1 MTDVYLLD
9 ESKKAP
15 WGRVGVGSH
24 VVFDIN
30 NDVNCKVGKVIA
42 IASDLENPDDAYLK
56 QFEIETSTGI
66 EVRNLLYDIPYG
78 KAKVVDPIVSDISIN
93 KEDK

>member
-42 IASDLENPDDAYLK
+42 IASVLENPDDAY
-56 QFEIETSTGI
+56 
-66 EVRNLLYDIPYG
+66 
-78 KAKVVDPIVSDISIN
+78 
-93 KEDK
+93 